1 MQEIFQE
8 KVIERPTSAT
18 AGATRALKASGAT
31 RAPGLLV
38 QNIASKVCKARS
50 VQLNILHMDIY
61 ANVSRANKIMMIMV
75 IRMMMSGREKQH
87 VENGEAWKAVSLG
100 QIGPETECVGTSL

>member
-1 MQEIFQE
+1 MLLVNYSINATESNSRNKPTNSQMQEIFQE
-8 KVIERPTSAT
+8 KLIEWPTSAT

-50 VQLNILHMDIY
+50 VQLNILHMDKC
-61 ANVSRANKIMMIMV
+61 ANVSRANKIMMILV
-75 IRMMMSGREKQH
+75 IRMMMSEREKQH
-87 VENGEAWKAVSLG
+87 VEN
-100 QIGPETECVGTSL
+100 